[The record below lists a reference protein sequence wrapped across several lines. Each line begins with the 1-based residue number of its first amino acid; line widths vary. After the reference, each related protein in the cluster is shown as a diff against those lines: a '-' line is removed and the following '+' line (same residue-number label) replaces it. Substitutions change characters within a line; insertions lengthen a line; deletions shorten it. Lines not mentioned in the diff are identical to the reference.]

1 MAGVILNGKVGFI
14 GRKNRFIIPPKF
26 DAVKDLQ
33 SFSQGLAVVCVN
45 GKYGFINKRGEF
57 VIEPVYEWADNFR
70 DNLLAS
76 VKQGGKY
83 ELTNHISFI
92 LTK

>member
-14 GRKNRFIIPPKF
+14 DRKNRFIIPPKF

-45 GKYGFINKRGEF
+45 GKYDFINKRGEF